1 MKLILG
7 LALSTFIFWI
17 EKCWAS
23 REILKEKELER
34 VREQTESVWERER
47 EQRESVWER
56 ERESKEKDGESVC
69 VKGGRERVNEPQL

>member
-7 LALSTFIFWI
+7 LALSIFIFGI
-17 EKCWAS
+17 EKSWAS

-47 EQRESVWER
+47 EQRERW
-56 ERESKEKDGESVC
+56 
-69 VKGGRERVNEPQL
+69 RERVRVVASV

>member
-7 LALSTFIFWI
+7 LALSIFIFGI
-17 EKCWAS
+17 EKSWAS

-47 EQRESVWER
+47 EQRERWR
-56 ERESKEKDGESVC
+56 ECVC
-69 VKGGRERVNEPQL
+69 VVASV

>member
-7 LALSTFIFWI
+7 LALSIFIFWI
-17 EKCWAS
+17 EKSWAS

-47 EQRESVWER
+47 EQRERW
-56 ERESKEKDGESVC
+56 
-69 VKGGRERVNEPQL
+69 RERVRVVASV